1 MQWLAR
7 LRARI
12 GFDSL
17 PVGARKL
24 IVGVIGGTLLVIG
37 LVMIVLP
44 GSALLVIPAGLVVL
58 ASEFAWARHLI
69 RRGRELIS
77 RRRSSNSGAARTTT
91 DVSR

>member
-1 MQWLAR
+1 MEWLAR

-17 PVGARKL
+17 PAGARKL

-44 GSALLVIPAGLVVL
+44 GPALLVIPAGLAIL
-58 ASEFAWARHLI
+58 ASEFGWARHLI
-69 RRGRELIS
+69 QRARGLIS
-77 RRRSSNSGAARTTT
+77 RRQPNNSGAGTTT
-91 DVSR
+91 NISR